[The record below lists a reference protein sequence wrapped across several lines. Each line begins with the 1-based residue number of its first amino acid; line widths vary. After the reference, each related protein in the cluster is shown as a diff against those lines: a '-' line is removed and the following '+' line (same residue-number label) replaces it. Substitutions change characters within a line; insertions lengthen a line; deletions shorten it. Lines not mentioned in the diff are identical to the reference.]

1 MIYES
6 DLEELLKI
14 IAVVIATTAG
24 FTIAGAA
31 GFGGGVVAIPVLVW
45 VFGVRE
51 AIPIFTISQM
61 LSVAT
66 RIWLHRSGINWSVV
80 RNFTVGG
87 MPFCVLGSLV
97 FVSINTEVLARIL
110 GGMMLLILVYTR
122 LPIGRNFNMRLWGFV
137 PVGSVTGFA
146 SGFMG
151 FPGPFAV
158 VFYLAYGLAA
168 SPFIGTLS
176 LGMAIIQLPKLV
188 VFGTNGLLTPRVLL
202 LGLGLGII
210 GIGTAYLG
218 RIILRVVPERV
229 FPWIITGMLL
239 ISGVILLVRG

>member
-1 MIYES
+1 
-6 DLEELLKI
+6 
-14 IAVVIATTAG
+14 
-24 FTIAGAA
+24 
-31 GFGGGVVAIPVLVW
+31 
-45 VFGVRE
+45 
-51 AIPIFTISQM
+51 M

-66 RIWLHRSGINWSVV
+66 RVWLHRSRINWSVV

-229 FPWIITGMLL
+229 FPWIITAMLL

>member
-1 MIYES
+1 
-6 DLEELLKI
+6 
-14 IAVVIATTAG
+14 
-24 FTIAGAA
+24 
-31 GFGGGVVAIPVLVW
+31 
-45 VFGVRE
+45 
-51 AIPIFTISQM
+51 
-61 LSVAT
+61 
-66 RIWLHRSGINWSVV
+66 
-80 RNFTVGG
+80 
-87 MPFCVLGSLV
+87 
-97 FVSINTEVLARIL
+97 
-110 GGMMLLILVYTR
+110 
-122 LPIGRNFNMRLWGFV
+122 MRLWGFV

-168 SPFIGTLS
+168 SSFIGTLS
-176 LGMAIIQLPKLV
+176 LGMALIQLPKLV

-229 FPWIITGMLL
+229 FPWIITAMLL

>member
-1 MIYES
+1 M
-6 DLEELLKI
+6 EELLKI
-14 IAVVIATTAG
+14 IAVLIATTAG

-31 GFGGGVVAIPVLVW
+31 GCGGGIVAIPVLVW

-51 AIPIFTISQM
+51 AIPIFSISQM

-66 RIWLHRSGINWSVV
+66 RVWLHRSGIEWSVV
-80 RNFTVGG
+80 RNFTLGG
-87 MPFCVLGSLV
+87 MPLCVLGSLV
-97 FVSINTEVLARIL
+97 FVSINTEVLTRIL
-110 GGMMLLILVYTR
+110 GGMMLFILVYTR
-122 LPIGRNFNMRLWGFV
+122 LPIGREFNMKLWGFI

-168 SPFIGTLS
+168 SSFIGTLS
-176 LGMAIIQLPKLV
+176 LGMALIQLPKLV

-202 LGLGLGII
+202 LGLGLGFI

-218 RIILRVVPERV
+218 KIILRRVPEKV
-229 FPWIITGMLL
+229 FPWIITAMLL
-239 ISGVILLVRG
+239 VSGLILLIRG

>member
-1 MIYES
+1 MWLKQPKSNAQIREIWAFS
-6 DLEELLKI
+6 DERDLEELLKI
-14 IAVVIATTAG
+14 IAVVIATTVG
-24 FTIAGAA
+24 FAIAGAA

-66 RIWLHRSGINWSVV
+66 RVWLHRSGINWSVV

-122 LPIGRNFNMRLWGFV
+122 LPIGRNFNMRL
-137 PVGSVTGFA
+137 
-146 SGFMG
+146 
-151 FPGPFAV
+151 
-158 VFYLAYGLAA
+158 
-168 SPFIGTLS
+168 
-176 LGMAIIQLPKLV
+176 
-188 VFGTNGLLTPRVLL
+188 
-202 LGLGLGII
+202 
-210 GIGTAYLG
+210 
-218 RIILRVVPERV
+218 
-229 FPWIITGMLL
+229 
-239 ISGVILLVRG
+239 

>member
-1 MIYES
+1 
-6 DLEELLKI
+6 
-14 IAVVIATTAG
+14 
-24 FTIAGAA
+24 
-31 GFGGGVVAIPVLVW
+31 
-45 VFGVRE
+45 
-51 AIPIFTISQM
+51 
-61 LSVAT
+61 
-66 RIWLHRSGINWSVV
+66 
-80 RNFTVGG
+80 
-87 MPFCVLGSLV
+87 
-97 FVSINTEVLARIL
+97 
-110 GGMMLLILVYTR
+110 
-122 LPIGRNFNMRLWGFV
+122 
-137 PVGSVTGFA
+137 
-146 SGFMG
+146 MG

-229 FPWIITGMLL
+229 FPWIITAMLL
-239 ISGVILLVRG
+239 VSGVILLVRG

>member
-1 MIYES
+1 MEEF
-6 DLEELLKI
+6 LEI

-31 GFGGGVVAIPVLVW
+31 GFGGGVIAIPVLVW

-51 AIPIFTISQM
+51 AIPIFSVSQM

-66 RIWLHRSGINWSVV
+66 RVYLHRSGIDWSVV
-80 RNFTVGG
+80 RNFTLGG
-87 MPFCVLGSLV
+87 MPLCVLGSLV
-97 FVSINTEVLARIL
+97 FVSINTEVLTRIL

-122 LPIGRNFNMRLWGFV
+122 LPIGRNFNM
-137 PVGSVTGFA
+137 

-168 SPFIGTLS
+168 SSFIGTLS
-176 LGMAIIQLPKLV
+176 LGMALIQLPKLV
-188 VFGTNGLLTPRVLL
+188 VFGVNGLLTPRVLL
-202 LGLGLGII
+202 LGLGLGVI
-210 GIGTAYLG
+210 GVGTAYLG
-218 RIILRVVPERV
+218 RLILRIVPERV
-229 FPWIITGMLL
+229 FPWIITAMLL